1 MIDYVN
7 TSQNVTKA
15 ERFDNWMESLAKW
28 QRVLIFVAFAVVGTF
43 VALVM
48 VLVLLWLTFDFLMLW
63 SYDVG
68 HKLDHY
74 FGFISD
80 DCRGMYRN
88 CFITKN

>member
-15 ERFDNWMESLAKW
+15 DRFEIWMELLPKW
-28 QRVLIFVAFAVVGTF
+28 QRVLIFVAFAIVGIF
-43 VALVM
+43 ASLAIVLALI
-48 VLVLLWLTFDFLMLW
+48 WLTFEVSFW
-63 SYDVG
+63 GYDVG
-68 HKLDHY
+68 HQLDHY